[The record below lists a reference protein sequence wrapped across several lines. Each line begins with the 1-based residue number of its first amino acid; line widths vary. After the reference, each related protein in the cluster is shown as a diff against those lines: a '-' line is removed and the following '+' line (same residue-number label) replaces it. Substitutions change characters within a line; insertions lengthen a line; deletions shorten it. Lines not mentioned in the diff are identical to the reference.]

1 MRVPIEVIKQRMQV
15 HQYRGGLLGAAR
27 QLYASEG
34 LLGFYRGFQATIQRE
49 IPFAC
54 LQYPLYESLKG
65 WWRERRGE
73 INPWQAALCGS
84 VAGGITAILTTP
96 LDVIKTRIILAP
108 RRGSHPMT
116 GASAAAAAT
125 DETANWLTPSSASPW
140 RALGRL
146 WREGGIARLFAG
158 AGPRTLWISLGG
170 FIFFG
175 AYEKAK
181 RILHPHPQ

>member
-15 HQYRGGLLGAAR
+15 HQYQGSLVAAAR
-27 QLYASEG
+27 QVYASEG

-54 LQYPLYESLKG
+54 LQYPLYEALKKS
-65 WWRERRGE
+65 WQSRRGE
-73 INPWQAALCGS
+73 ISSWQAALCGS
-84 VAGGITAILTTP
+84 VAGGLTAVLTTP
-96 LDVIKTRIILAP
+96 LDVIKTRIILAQ
-108 RRGSHPMT
+108 RRGT
-116 GASAAAAAT
+116 GVVGADDAAR
-125 DETANWLTPSSASPW
+125 WLAPSSASPG

-146 WREGGIARLFAG
+146 WREGGMARLFAG
-158 AGPRTLWISLGG
+158 VGPRTVWISLGG

-181 RILHPHPQ
+181 RILHPQ

>member
-1 MRVPIEVIKQRMQV
+1 MPIEVIKQRMQV
-15 HQYRGGLLGAAR
+15 HQYRGTLLGAAR
-27 QLYASEG
+27 QLYAGEG

-65 WWRERRGE
+65 WWRGRRGE
-73 INPWQAALCGS
+73 VKPWQAALCGS
-84 VAGGITAILTTP
+84 VAGGITAVLTTP

-108 RRGSHPMT
+108 QRSSHVA
-116 GASAAAAAT
+116 GAAAAAAANK
-125 DETANWLTPSSASPW
+125 TANWLISSSASPW
-140 RALGRL
+140 RALGQL
-146 WREGGIARLFAG
+146 WREGGLARLFAG
-158 AGPRTLWISLGG
+158 MGPRTLWISLGG

-181 RILHPHPQ
+181 RILHSQ